1 MPAED
6 GPFSFPHYSH
16 PLGISS
22 TACSVLGMMMGMR
35 CLHDLRVE
43 TGPVSL
49 LWANLRRRKAAEYRP
64 GGEDLAETAGSSE
77 TYYGSSSGGSSPHQ
91 SGPWRSNHGVIHS
104 LRSGAPW
111 LVGHRSELLAGSWA
125 AAPWDLQLPWEE
137 NSSLK
142 LGGRALRAL
151 GAAQPVLGLMSLSSL
166 LLFPSLFPPRFA
178 LSFFSFPLLLS
189 LFLCLLFLTR
199 MAQKAF
205 LWSLPSPEFSGPP
218 PISLNLRL
226 LVFPLPPVPPMAL
239 ESSMPKQWPSNPWA
253 HGLLTPSSPGTSAP
267 FHFKNPLLRLHRG
280 LIPSSHWN
288 SQLGRRTTFYMQ
300 GRLGGSHLGGRCSWG
315 ICHSKCKYRFF
326 FHQKYSLY
334 TLQKVLTFTSVD
346 CWFWKGV
353 MEMIELKLL
362 SPFLG
367 TLA

>member
-49 LWANLRRRKAAEYRP
+49 LWVNLRRRKAAEYRP

-166 LLFPSLFPPRFA
+166 LFSFLQSLFPPRFA

-189 LFLCLLFLTR
+189 RFLCLLFLTR

-205 LWSLPSPEFSGPP
+205 LWFLPSPEFSGPP

-226 LVFPLPPVPPMAL
+226 LVFPLPPRASHGSGIFYAQTVAIESLGPRAL
-239 ESSMPKQWPSNPWA
+239 DSFLSGNLCPISLQEPLAGVAPWPHP
-253 HGLLTPSSPGTSAP
+253 
-267 FHFKNPLLRLHRG
+267 
-280 LIPSSHWN
+280 
-288 SQLGRRTTFYMQ
+288 QLP
-300 GRLGGSHLGGRCSWG
+300 
-315 ICHSKCKYRFF
+315 
-326 FHQKYSLY
+326 
-334 TLQKVLTFTSVD
+334 
-346 CWFWKGV
+346 
-353 MEMIELKLL
+353 LKLSAREEDHIL
-362 SPFLG
+362 HAGEAWGQSSG
-367 TLA
+367 WKV